1 MSVYRKL
8 SEARIKL
15 QQIKIK
21 KSGRNTFASYN
32 YMQLEDF
39 LPPIQEI
46 FHSLN
51 LIGVVSFSDVE
62 ATLTIVDVENPTDR
76 IVIHSPMSEAALK
89 GCHAVQNLGAVQTY
103 LRRYLWV
110 AALEIVEHDALD
122 SSEPVTPEDAE
133 PSVNPVKKAKP
144 VEKKTV
150 QGADRDWQIKIEE
163 ITGEWQNGMAD
174 ITKFLLALAES
185 KDNVVK
191 IFQTNRNLYDKLKE
205 DHADIYADVMQLFTA
220 AKAKFKE

>member
-39 LPPIQEI
+39 LPPIQDI
-46 FHSLN
+46 FHELN

-62 ATLTIVDVENPTDR
+62 ATLTIVDVENPMDK

-122 SSEPVTPEDAE
+122 SSEPVVPEDAE
-133 PSVNPVKKAKP
+133 PSVNPVKKAKF
-144 VEKKTV
+144 VKTV

-205 DHADIYADVMQLFTA
+205 DYADIYADVMQLFTA

>member
-15 QQIKIK
+15 QNVEIK
-21 KSGRNTFASYN
+21 KSGHNKFAGYH
-32 YMQLEDF
+32 YMQLDDF
-39 LPPIQEI
+39 LPIIQSI
-46 FHSLN
+46 FHGLN
-51 LIGVVSFSDVE
+51 LIGIVSFSDVD
-62 ATLTIVDVENPTDR
+62 ATLTIVDVENPMDK

-110 AALEIVEHDALD
+110 TALEIVEHDALD
-122 SSEPVTPEDAE
+122 SSEPVAE
-133 PSVNPVKKAKP
+133 PPKKAKP
-144 VEKKTV
+144 VESKPVEKQTV
-150 QGADRDWQIKIEE
+150 QGKDRDWQIKIEE
-163 ITGEWQNGMAD
+163 IAGEWQNGMTDATEL
-174 ITKFLLALAES
+174 ILNFAES

-205 DHADIYADVMQLFTA
+205 EYADIYADVMQLFTA

>member
-39 LPPIQEI
+39 LPPIQDI
-46 FHSLN
+46 FHELN

-122 SSEPVTPEDAE
+122 SSEPVVPEDAE
-133 PSVNPVKKAKP
+133 PSVTPVKKPKF
-144 VEKKTV
+144 VKTV

-163 ITGEWQNGMAD
+163 ITGEWQQGMHDATEL
-174 ITKFLLALAES
+174 ILNFAES

-205 DHADIYADVMQLFTA
+205 EHADIYADVMQLFTA